1 MLPCHGGTVWI
12 WAGRQGTGGSRASHP
27 PPWPPWTLGPCTPL
41 TPGRAARSQETAP
54 WRNSSERLLKDGDRR
69 RAGQAPLGRRAVVLL
84 DPRGV
89 PAHPPVAPYRGPD
102 GREDGQM

>member
-41 TPGRAARSQETAP
+41 TPRPGCKKSGDSSMEKFLRAFAKGR
-54 WRNSSERLLKDGDRR
+54 
-69 RAGQAPLGRRAVVLL
+69 
-84 DPRGV
+84 
-89 PAHPPVAPYRGPD
+89 
-102 GREDGQM
+102 